1 MPWACPA
8 CFWEP
13 HINQKSHSL
22 IAEDVVEVAE
32 DVVEVAEDVEGVAED
47 VEGVAEDVQRVMVEH
62 VENQEGR
69 SYKFYT
75 RSTIITNK
83 I

>member
-1 MPWACPA
+1 MAVDVVEGA
-8 CFWEP
+8 EE
-13 HINQKSHSL
+13 
-22 IAEDVVEVAE
+22 EDVVEVAE

-47 VEGVAEDVQRVMVEH
+47 VQRVVVEH

-69 SYKFYT
+69 SDKFYT
-75 RSTIITNK
+75 RSTIRTNK